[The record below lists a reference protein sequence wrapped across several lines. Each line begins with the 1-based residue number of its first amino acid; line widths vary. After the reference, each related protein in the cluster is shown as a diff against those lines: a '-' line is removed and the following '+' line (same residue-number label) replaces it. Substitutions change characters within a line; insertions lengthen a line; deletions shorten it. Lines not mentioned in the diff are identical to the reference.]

1 MNMINHDQSQLI
13 VIVRDWSTAAL
24 DSFFGLTAL
33 EKHQLVS
40 LNINC
45 SAERSFIGKSMYLY
59 SPYLLF
65 PIIVS
70 PTFEKAMVP
79 NRFDDYF
86 SVNSSHLALSQTTL
100 PSPHSLELMSCKK
113 SINMNHNAHFR
124 SILPQYSRY
133 SWFLSP
139 SHSTQS
145 FLPRIPLLSVS
156 FFFPSSLSFSASPSP
171 SIISYHC
178 CADTRKLIFLL
189 FFLPVCLYAAMHGTI

>member
-1 MNMINHDQSQLI
+1 ML
-13 VIVRDWSTAAL
+13 
-24 DSFFGLTAL
+24 
-33 EKHQLVS
+33 
-40 LNINC
+40 
-45 SAERSFIGKSMYLY
+45 SAVLLGKVCTYIHHIFCF
-59 SPYLLF
+59 PLLF
-65 PIIVS
+65 P
-70 PTFEKAMVP
+70 PLFKKAMVP

-113 SINMNHNAHFR
+113 SINMNHNAHFL

-156 FFFPSSLSFSASPSP
+156 FFFPSSLSFSASPP

-178 CADTRKLIFLL
+178 CADTRKLIF
-189 FFLPVCLYAAMHGTI
+189 FFFFARLPLRCDARDNLIRCFWGQYSVT